1 MKVEVTWMDGQEAV
15 YDAESA
21 RVWDGVLVLLKGVR
35 VREGTS
41 VPAMGSV
48 LRKRRNLPVD
58 NIREWSDDSS

>member
-1 MKVEVTWMDGQEAV
+1 MDGQEAV

-35 VREGTS
+35 VREGTP